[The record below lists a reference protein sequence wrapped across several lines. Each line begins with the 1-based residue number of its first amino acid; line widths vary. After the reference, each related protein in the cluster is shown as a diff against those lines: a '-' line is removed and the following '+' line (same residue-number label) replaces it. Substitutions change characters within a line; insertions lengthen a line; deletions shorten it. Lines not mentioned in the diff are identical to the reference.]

1 MAKGQKQ
8 LDALD
13 IRPLQSLEE
22 FEATIPLQRAIWGF
36 KESELVAARLF
47 VVFSR
52 IGGSS
57 LGAYLGG
64 NLVGYTLAFAAIER
78 DREPYWHSHM
88 AGVVPHAQGL
98 GIGRL
103 LKLRQRDEA
112 MKAGIDRIE
121 WTFDPLQPRNAHF
134 NIEKLGVDVD
144 TYIANIYGIT
154 SSGLHRSI
162 PTDRLMAVWKL
173 RRPGVEDLLA
183 GRPRTRAVA
192 QSSIEI
198 PAPSAGLPRDAALS
212 IQSRVREEFTAA
224 FQAGLRVTGF
234 ERTSTGGIYRL
245 GKRDSDIGQ
254 SSERS

>member
-1 MAKGQKQ
+1 MAKGQEQ
-8 LDALD
+8 LDTLD
-13 IRPLQSLEE
+13 IRPLQTLEE

-47 VVFSR
+47 VVFAR

-64 NLVGYTLAFAAIER
+64 NLVGYTLAFAAIEPG
-78 DREPYWHSHM
+78 REPYWHSHM

-103 LKLRQRDEA
+103 MKLRQREEA
-112 MKAGIDRIE
+112 LKAGIDQIE

-134 NIEKLGVDVD
+134 NIEKLGVEVD

-154 SSGLHRSI
+154 SSDLHRSI

-173 RRPGVEDLLA
+173 RRPAVEDLLA
-183 GRPRTRAVA
+183 GRPRARPAA
-192 QSSIEI
+192 QSRIEI
-198 PAPSAGLPRDAALS
+198 PAPIAGLPRGAAME
-212 IQSRVREEFTAA
+212 IQSRVREEFTSA

-234 ERTSTGGIYRL
+234 ERTVTGGIYRL
-245 GKRDSDIGQ
+245 GKRDEGIGQ
-254 SSERS
+254 PSERG

>member
-1 MAKGQKQ
+1 MAKGQEQ
-8 LDALD
+8 LDTLD
-13 IRPLQSLEE
+13 IRPLQTLEE

-47 VVFSR
+47 LVFAR

-64 NLVGYTLAFAAIER
+64 NLVGYTLAFAAIEPG
-78 DREPYWHSHM
+78 REPYWHSHM

-103 LKLRQRDEA
+103 MKLRQREEA
-112 MKAGIDRIE
+112 LKAGIDQIE

-134 NIEKLGVDVD
+134 NIEKLGVEVD

-154 SSGLHRSI
+154 SSDLHRSI

-173 RRPGVEDLLA
+173 RRPAVEDLLA
-183 GRPRTRAVA
+183 GRPRARPAA

-198 PAPSAGLPRDAALS
+198 PAPIAGLPRGAAME
-212 IQSRVREEFTAA
+212 IQSRVREEFTSA

-234 ERTSTGGIYRL
+234 ERTVTGGIYRL
-245 GKRDSDIGQ
+245 GKRDEGIGQ
-254 SSERS
+254 PSERG

>member
-1 MAKGQKQ
+1 MAKSQEQ
-8 LDALD
+8 LDTLD
-13 IRPLQSLEE
+13 IRPLQTLEE

-47 VVFSR
+47 VVFAR

-64 NLVGYTLAFAAIER
+64 NLVGYTLAFAAIEPG
-78 DREPYWHSHM
+78 REPYWHSHM

-103 LKLRQRDEA
+103 MKLRQREEA
-112 MKAGIDRIE
+112 LKAGIDQIE

-134 NIEKLGVDVD
+134 NIEKLGVEVD

-154 SSGLHRSI
+154 SSNLHRSI

-173 RRPGVEDLLA
+173 RRPAVEDLLA
-183 GRPRTRAVA
+183 GRPRARPAA

-198 PAPSAGLPRDAALS
+198 PAPIAGLPRGAAME
-212 IQSRVREEFTAA
+212 IQSRVREEFTSA

-234 ERTSTGGIYRL
+234 ERTVTGGIYRL
-245 GKRDSDIGQ
+245 GKRDEGIGQ
-254 SSERS
+254 PSERG